1 MKKENKKTNL
11 KRSEKITT
19 AVLACLL
26 IGGVAA
32 IGGKVYHDST
42 KKEPGVIETIP
53 GDEDVSIKQNG
64 ITIKKLNSVT
74 NQDGSVTKTFTYT
87 ISPANAT
94 NKAISASA
102 KYSDGT
108 ACTDVVTVS
117 TNTSNQTIS
126 ITCKKEFGK
135 VINVTIT
142 SLANSSATAT
152 IKLNYTKKLKS
163 ITGIQKEYII
173 QNVNNTV
180 VSIND
185 LFTPNYS
192 LYTKD
197 KSYTFRYYDG
207 TVDAERY
214 KTDGGYV
221 DNYKFSDGT
230 FLDDKLSNLIIEAV
244 RGQSALPTASDIWN
258 LDSSNAYHSWL
269 VSTTKKEKES
279 DHIAKYIFSFG
290 VECVETGQTI
300 SSGENTGFV
309 TFDFSTFDYSAKTV
323 GVDSLA
329 SELTS
334 IDF

>member
-87 ISPANAT
+87 ISPVNAT

-102 KYSDGT
+102 KYADGT

-126 ITCKKEFGK
+126 ITCKKDFGK

-163 ITGIQKEYII
+163 ITGLTKTITFE
-173 QNVNNTV
+173 NNSSTHTA
-180 VSIND
+180 NLAD
-185 LFTPNYS
+185 YYTPVYS
-192 LYTKD
+192 AYTKD
-197 KSYTFRYYDG
+197 ATYRFEINKNDSADPFWCEWGDG
-207 TVDAERY
+207 I
-214 KTDGGYV
+214 
-221 DNYKFSDGT
+221 
-230 FLDDKLSNLIIEAV
+230 DDSKKILSTKLAAKIEEAIANNT
-244 RGQSALPTASDIWN
+244 ALPNASDIWN

-269 VSTTKKEKES
+269 IDMTKNNTSFLEMNCYFTVKNVEDPTKKASCEV
-279 DHIAKYIFSFG
+279 DIRYNIGA
-290 VECVETGQTI
+290 
-300 SSGENTGFV
+300 
-309 TFDFSTFDYSAKTV
+309 FDYLSKTV

-329 SELTS
+329 AELTT